1 MTKRANVW
9 VIYTT
14 YRRTLYIMAK
24 NEIGAKLIARTFHM
38 RNGEDI
44 TCVVRRQ

>member
-1 MTKRANVW
+1 MIKRANVW

-14 YRRTLYIMAK
+14 YRRTLYVTAK

-38 RNGEDI
+38 RDGEDI
-44 TCVVRRQ
+44 TCVVRR